1 VGDAVIVSLLLIAD
15 EEMGITPKEP
25 VDRSELK

>member
-1 VGDAVIVSLLLIAD
+1 VGNAVIVSLLLIAD
-15 EEMGITPKEP
+15 EEMGIPPKEP